1 MAVYYLKLLE
11 YVFYVSLPEIV
22 AEIPDKVRLHQ
33 ELNSQA
39 EPQF

>member
-1 MAVYYLKLLE
+1 MEVYCLKLLE
-11 YVFYVSLPEIV
+11 YAFYVSSPEIV

-33 ELNSQA
+33 ELSWQA